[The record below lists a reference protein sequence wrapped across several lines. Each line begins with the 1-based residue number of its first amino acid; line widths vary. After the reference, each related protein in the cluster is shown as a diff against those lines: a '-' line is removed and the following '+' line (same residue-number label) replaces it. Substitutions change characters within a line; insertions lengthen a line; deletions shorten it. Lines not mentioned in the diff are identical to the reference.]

1 MHKNFKGYK
10 RFNIV
15 YVSAIIL
22 SVQLT
27 NSKAVAQINDT
38 DHKIRT
44 IVIDAGHGGKD
55 PGALGK
61 KSKEKDIVLAVSLK
75 AGKYIEERIPDVKVI
90 YTRKSDV
97 FPALHERS
105 RIANEANADLFISI
119 HANSNPNTR
128 AYGSET
134 YVLGL
139 HKTEE
144 NLEVAKKENSVIV
157 FEENYETQYE
167 GFDPNDIESYIMFSL
182 MQDTYLEQ
190 SLNAASFVQ
199 NQFRERAKRKDRGVK
214 QAGFLVLWQTSMPS
228 ILIELGFVS
237 NPKEEEYLM
246 SAEGQDYLASAIYR
260 AFRDY
265 KEYIE
270 GSASTNRLAASNE
283 NDNVVIPYARD
294 SQPTQKAGNNLKD
307 KAEEKS
313 ASTQQIE
320 PTTIASDSIL
330 FKVQILYSENKLEL
344 SDHAF
349 TDFNDVEEILINGR
363 YKYLVGAKKNY
374 NDAVEYSKWVK
385 SRHPDAFV
393 VAVSQGKIIPL
404 SEAIEIVKKNQ
415 TQF

>member
-1 MHKNFKGYK
+1 
-10 RFNIV
+10 
-15 YVSAIIL
+15 
-22 SVQLT
+22 
-27 NSKAVAQINDT
+27 
-38 DHKIRT
+38 
-44 IVIDAGHGGKD
+44 
-55 PGALGK
+55 
-61 KSKEKDIVLAVSLK
+61 
-75 AGKYIEERIPDVKVI
+75 
-90 YTRKSDV
+90 
-97 FPALHERS
+97 
-105 RIANEANADLFISI
+105 
-119 HANSNPNTR
+119 
-128 AYGSET
+128 
-134 YVLGL
+134 
-139 HKTEE
+139 
-144 NLEVAKKENSVIV
+144 
-157 FEENYETQYE
+157 
-167 GFDPNDIESYIMFSL
+167 
-182 MQDTYLEQ
+182 
-190 SLNAASFVQ
+190 
-199 NQFRERAKRKDRGVK
+199 
-214 QAGFLVLWQTSMPS
+214 MPS

-294 SQPTQKAGNNLKD
+294 SQPTQKADNNLKD